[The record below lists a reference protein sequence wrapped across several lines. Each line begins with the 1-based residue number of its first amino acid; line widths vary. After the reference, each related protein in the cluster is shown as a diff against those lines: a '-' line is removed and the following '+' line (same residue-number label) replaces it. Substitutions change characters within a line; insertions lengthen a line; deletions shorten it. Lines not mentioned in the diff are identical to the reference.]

1 MKKAQSSLGF
11 TLVEMLVAIALM
23 ALMGVMAWRGL
34 GSMQGAQIRLAQHAD
49 DTLALQAGL
58 GQWATDLDA
67 IALQTNTPSLAWDGR
82 VLRVLR
88 RGSASPGDGLR
99 VVGWSHRQ
107 VDGIA
112 YWLRWQSP
120 SLRTRAELDAA
131 WGQAARWGQN
141 PSDDDRRSEVRITP
155 LAGWQIFFYRG
166 GAWTNPL
173 SSADGSAP
181 GEGLAQAPLVA
192 ASGVPVPGLLAGA
205 GIGDPTR
212 SAAAGAMPDGVRLLL
227 TLPQGQAVSGV
238 LTRDWARPGLGST
251 Q

>member
-1 MKKAQSSLGF
+1 MTKARSSLGF

-34 GSMQGAQIRLAQHAD
+34 SSIQGAQIRLAQHAD

-58 GQWATDLDA
+58 GQWAADLDA
-67 IALQTNTPSLAWDGR
+67 FALQANTPSLAWDGR

-88 RGSASPGDGLR
+88 RDSASPGDGLR
-99 VVGWSHRQ
+99 VVGWSQRQ

-141 PSDDDRRSEVRITP
+141 PSSEDQLREVRISP
-155 LAGWQIFFYRG
+155 LSQWQIFYFRNN
-166 GAWTNPL
+166 AWTNPQ
-173 SSADGSAP
+173 SSASATDANALP
-181 GEGLAQAPLVA
+181 E
-192 ASGVPVPGLLAGA
+192 
-205 GIGDPTR
+205 
-212 SAAAGAMPDGVRLLL
+212 GVRLVL
-227 TLPQGQAVSGV
+227 TLPAGQAISGV
-238 LTRDWARPGLGST
+238 LTRDWASTEGST
-251 Q
+251 PP

>member
-34 GSMQGAQIRLAQHAD
+34 GSMQGAQIRLTQHAD

-58 GQWATDLDA
+58 GQWAADLDA

-99 VVGWSHRQ
+99 VVGWSQRQ

-131 WGQAARWGQN
+131 WAQAARWGQN
-141 PSDDDRRSEVRITP
+141 PSNEDQLREVRISP
-155 LAGWQIFFYRG
+155 LSQWQIFYFRNN
-166 GAWTNPL
+166 AWTNPQ
-173 SSADGSAP
+173 SSASATDANALP
-181 GEGLAQAPLVA
+181 E
-192 ASGVPVPGLLAGA
+192 
-205 GIGDPTR
+205 
-212 SAAAGAMPDGVRLLL
+212 GVRLVL
-227 TLPQGQAVSGV
+227 TLPAGQTISGE
-238 LTRDWARPGLGST
+238 LTRDWARTEGSFLP
-251 Q
+251 

>member
-1 MKKAQSSLGF
+1 MTKARSSLGF

-34 GSMQGAQIRLAQHAD
+34 GSMQGAQIRLIQHAD

-58 GQWATDLDA
+58 GQWAADLDA
-67 IALQTNTPSLAWDGR
+67 IALQANTPSLAWDGR

-99 VVGWSHRQ
+99 VVGWSQRQ

-131 WGQAARWGQN
+131 WAQAARWGQN
-141 PSDDDRRSEVRITP
+141 PSSEDQLREVRISP
-155 LAGWQIFFYRG
+155 LSQWQIFYFRNN
-166 GAWTNPL
+166 AWTNPQ
-173 SSADGSAP
+173 SSA
-181 GEGLAQAPLVA
+181 
-192 ASGVPVPGLLAGA
+192 
-205 GIGDPTR
+205 
-212 SAAAGAMPDGVRLLL
+212 SAADANALPEGVRLVL
-227 TLPQGQAVSGV
+227 TLPAGQAISGV
-238 LTRDWARPGLGST
+238 LTRDWARTEGST
-251 Q
+251 PP

>member
-1 MKKAQSSLGF
+1 MTKARSSLGF

-34 GSMQGAQIRLAQHAD
+34 GSIQGAQIRLAQHTD

-58 GQWATDLDA
+58 GQWAADLDA
-67 IALQTNTPSLAWDGR
+67 IAIQANTPSLAWDGR

-99 VVGWSHRQ
+99 VVGWSQRQ

-131 WGQAARWGQN
+131 WAQAARWGQN
-141 PSDDDRRSEVRITP
+141 PSNEDQLHEVRISP
-155 LAGWQIFFYRG
+155 LSQWQIFYFRNN
-166 GAWTNPL
+166 AWTNPQ
-173 SSADGSAP
+173 SSASATDTNALP
-181 GEGLAQAPLVA
+181 EGMRLV
-192 ASGVPVPGLLAGA
+192 
-205 GIGDPTR
+205 
-212 SAAAGAMPDGVRLLL
+212 L
-227 TLPQGQAVSGV
+227 TLPAGQVISGV
-238 LTRDWARPGLGST
+238 LTRDWARTEGST
-251 Q
+251 PP

>member
-34 GSMQGAQIRLAQHAD
+34 SSIQGAQIRLAQHAD

-88 RGSASPGDGLR
+88 RDSASPGDGLR
-99 VVGWSHRQ
+99 VVGWSQRQ

-120 SLRTRAELDAA
+120 SLRTLAELDAA
-131 WGQAARWGQN
+131 WAQAARWGQN
-141 PSDDDRRSEVRITP
+141 PSNEDQLREVRISP
-155 LAGWQIFFYRG
+155 LSQWQIFYFRNN
-166 GAWTNPL
+166 AWTNPQ
-173 SSADGSAP
+173 SSASATDANALP
-181 GEGLAQAPLVA
+181 E
-192 ASGVPVPGLLAGA
+192 
-205 GIGDPTR
+205 
-212 SAAAGAMPDGVRLLL
+212 GVRLVL
-227 TLPQGQAVSGV
+227 TLPAGQAISGV
-238 LTRDWARPGLGST
+238 LTRDWARTEGST
-251 Q
+251 PP